1 MLRDIMPGDSH
12 ALAERRSLAAHCE
25 IARRLELDPKLLVA
39 ASARL
44 EQSIAQGTTSQYYA
58 ERWRALLQGPL
69 EILTASLKSP
79 LEDAKALRQA
89 TPFSGV
95 LTSQERWLLWKQ
107 VRAEFEAGTP

>member
-1 MLRDIMPGDSH
+1 MLAGNTH

-25 IARRLELDPKLLVA
+25 IARRLELNPKLLIA
-39 ASARL
+39 AAERL

-58 ERWRALLQGPL
+58 ERWRALLKGPL
-69 EILTASLKSP
+69 EILTALLKSP
-79 LEDAKALRQA
+79 SEDATSLRQA

-95 LTSQERWLLWKQ
+95 LTPQERWLLWKQ